1 MSQISAPPLSE
12 SPASQRRARR
22 NVGVLVLAQALLGS
36 QMSMIFIVGGLAG
49 QTLASN
55 PCFATLPLSLLIL
68 GSVFSAQPLSAFM
81 AQYGRRAGFIL
92 ATAAGGI
99 GAAIAARAL
108 YIGSFPLFMAGSF
121 LTGIYMSA

>member
-1 MSQISAPPLSE
+1 MSQISAPSLSE

-55 PCFATLPLSLLIL
+55 PCFATLPL
-68 GSVFSAQPLSAFM
+68 
-81 AQYGRRAGFIL
+81 
-92 ATAAGGI
+92 
-99 GAAIAARAL
+99 
-108 YIGSFPLFMAGSF
+108 
-121 LTGIYMSA
+121 